1 MDRHRDDPNRGREL
15 IRWQWDGFLPRSYL
29 FSIEPIDRK
38 PANLHQIELPAGH
51 LFLSPDYA
59 CCVQSV
65 GPSFVA
71 LIGHCIDLDRPD
83 APESDVAS
91 SLLQRAIRHG
101 IDAMLAATDYLA
113 GRFAAICHVG
123 DGWHVFADAC
133 ATRTVYF
140 AEDRSAI
147 GPIRLFWVI

>member
-1 MDRHRDDPNRGREL
+1 MTNAGEGKGG
-15 IRWQWDGFLPRSYL
+15 QA
-29 FSIEPIDRK
+29 FSIGPVDRK
-38 PANLHQIELPAGH
+38 PANLRQIELPAGH

-91 SLLQRAIRHG
+91 SLLQRAMRDG
-101 IDAMLAATDYLA
+101 IDAMLAAIDYLV
-113 GRFAAICHVG
+113 GRFAAIVARRLPQ
-123 DGWHVFADAC
+123 VADIPINPRPR
-133 ATRTVYF
+133 RTFGQLAAGAYRQLKRRV
-140 AEDRSAI
+140 
-147 GPIRLFWVI
+147 PIVRAVESRLRH